1 MLDKYNNPK
10 ISVICNCYNGQD
22 YLRYSIDSVLNQ
34 TYSNFELLFIDN
46 CSTDNTRKIIK
57 SYLDSRLKYFKTEIN
72 VNLGEARNF
81 ALKFITGEFFAF
93 IDADDIWVKE
103 KLEKQINFMCI
114 KNIKISYSQAKIFYL
129 YGRENEYSYRNKDQL
144 IDIQNLSKNY
154 DICFSTLIA
163 KTSLLENMKIFLILT

>member
-1 MLDKYNNPK
+1 MLDKFNNPK

-34 TYSNFELLFIDN
+34 TYSNFELLLIDN

-57 SYLDSRLKYFKTEIN
+57 SYLDSRLKYLKTEIN

-103 KLEKQINFMCI
+103 KN
-114 KNIKISYSQAKIFYL
+114 
-129 YGRENEYSYRNKDQL
+129 
-144 IDIQNLSKNY
+144 
-154 DICFSTLIA
+154 TLI
-163 KTSLLENMKIFLILT
+163 F